1 MSLSHFSPNAD
12 YMTESSKHYLFLL
25 YNTVFCPDP
34 VQTCPSF
41 YCPRNCL
48 FDEGAGICDYISGNC
63 TCMDGIGGDSC
74 ENSFDFESLVEMS
87 THTSQNYLLN
97 SAGLE
102 NEEKDIFDQAA
113 RMFIQMNVGEVIG
126 FVTCSLLIVGGC
138 FVVVSSI
145 VKIVKDRRVL
155 PTFVPRFWRR
165 DWRVNT
171 SFPVPYIGDTTRNSN
186 KQKMVATILHH
197 MRVEDAM
204 SDCFDIHHEIHNTD
218 DQRHA
223 TLDERN
229 SYDQER
235 VFYRSE
241 MPPLPGVGR
250 VVSVIGA
257 RFVNDSIVPSDHEDN
272 MTLAGTA
279 DDTRTSGVYDL
290 NSDRGTEGYVGEG
303 GDDTII
309 EEETLFSEPSLPT
322 TLTRRRVNVQR
333 PYL

>member
-1 MSLSHFSPNAD
+1 M
-12 YMTESSKHYLFLL
+12 
-25 YNTVFCPDP
+25 FCPDP

-41 YCPRNCL
+41 YCPHNCL
-48 FDEGAGICDYISGNC
+48 FDEGAGICDYASGNC
-63 TCMDGIGGDSC
+63 TCVDGIGVDSC
-74 ENSFDFESLVEMS
+74 GSSFDFDSLVEVS

-113 RMFIQMNVGEVIG
+113 RMFIQMNLGEVIG
-126 FVTCSLLIVGGC
+126 FVTFSFLIVGGC

-155 PTFVPRFWRR
+155 PTFVPRFWRK

-171 SFPVPYIGDTTRNSN
+171 AFPVPYIGDTGRSTN
-186 KQKMVATILHH
+186 KQKMVATVLHN

-204 SDCFDIHHEIHNTD
+204 SDCFDTHDNHNVHDELNATH
-218 DQRHA
+218 DQQY
-223 TLDERN
+223 
-229 SYDQER
+229 SYDRER

-257 RFVNDSIVPSDHEDN
+257 RFVNDSIVPNDHDDN

-279 DDTRTSGVYDL
+279 DDTRSSGMYEL
-290 NSDRGTEGYVGEG
+290 NSDHGTEGYAVE
-303 GDDTII
+303 DRDHAI
-309 EEETLFSEPSLPT
+309 EEETLFPEPSLPA
-322 TLTRRRVNVQR
+322 TLIRRRVNIPR
-333 PYL
+333 PYP